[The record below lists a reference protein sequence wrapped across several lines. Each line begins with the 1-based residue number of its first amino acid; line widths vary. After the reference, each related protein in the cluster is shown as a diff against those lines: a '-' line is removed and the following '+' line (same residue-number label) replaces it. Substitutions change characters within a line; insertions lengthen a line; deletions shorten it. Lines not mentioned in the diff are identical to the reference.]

1 MKAASAQMDTLL
13 STGGPFFIAD
23 LYKITLNGGSPE
35 FYFTDADVDLVVNS
49 ITYTKSGLL
58 ISRDKTR
65 LVTGLESSTIALRI
79 SAPDD
84 YLVGLGLGNWYYGMP
99 WMQAIQ
105 MGILDGAKIS
115 VERLIAPN
123 WNDTSA
129 GSIKIFEGEVRGIE
143 REISFAKVT
152 LVSEA
157 YKFDM
162 QLPKNSFMPGCANSL
177 YDSKCKVSLSD
188 PAHYLDAA
196 ITGAS
201 TNFEIVSS
209 SVIFAIRWQLGSV
222 EFITGA
228 NAGISRM
235 ITATFTNRL
244 RFSQPLPMQPSIG
257 DTFRVRRGC
266 TRTASACLT
275 TFRNLANFRGF
286 PYVPNPEAIA

>member
-35 FYFTDADVDLVVNS
+35 FYFTDSDVDLVVNS

-115 VERLIAPN
+115 VERLIAPT

-177 YDSKCKVSLSD
+177 YDSKCKVSLSNA
-188 PAHYLDAA
+188 AHYQDAA

-201 TNFEIVSS
+201 TNFQIVSS
-209 SVIFAIRWQLGSV
+209 ALTSASQWELGSV
-222 EFITGA
+222 EFLTGA

-235 ITATFTNRL
+235 VTATASNTL
-244 RFSQPLPMQPSIG
+244 KLSQPLPVQPTIG

-266 TRTASACLT
+266 PRTASACQT
-275 TFRNLANFRGF
+275 TFSNLANFRGF
-286 PYVPNPEAIA
+286 PYVPNPETIA